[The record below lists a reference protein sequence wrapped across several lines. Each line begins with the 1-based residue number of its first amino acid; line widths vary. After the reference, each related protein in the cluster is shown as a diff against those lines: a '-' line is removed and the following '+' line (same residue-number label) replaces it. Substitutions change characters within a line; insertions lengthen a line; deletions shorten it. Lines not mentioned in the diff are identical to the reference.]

1 MKTEATW
8 ILIRGVFTPGG
19 DPYYECSNCGYG
31 RCYGI
36 EHGGLP
42 ADECPNCGAEMTGV
56 EE

>member
-31 RCYGI
+31 RCYGV
-36 EHGGLP
+36 EHGGPP
-42 ADECPNCGAEMTGV
+42 ADECPNCGAKMMEI